1 VGFFSSLVEIFMF
14 GSSVF
19 QAAWIKAEE
28 EARRQATEEV

>member
-1 VGFFSSLVEIFMF
+1 MF